1 MLSNICVC
9 GCKCLH
15 SRVFLP
21 ISRPFPP
28 RTHPPTQDHIF
39 VSCKC
44 NSREAWL
51 PLPLLPLRQPPSH
64 PTEDLQPAQPGWERH
79 IQWMTST
86 PRHLL
91 SSGGDITILM
101 RHSTPGVMKK
111 KKPGWHPPQTPPS
124 ALFHCCPLSST
135 PHFLVFFLLCHICHV
150 FLLLLGVFFVC
161 FFGPCPLIPFLHTFW
176 FDVCKRAGRL
186 YALELKRPSG
196 EEGNRD
202 GCIGGE
208 SKNERPSFSFNLM
221 CGQNPGW

>member
-1 MLSNICVC
+1 
-9 GCKCLH
+9 
-15 SRVFLP
+15 
-21 ISRPFPP
+21 
-28 RTHPPTQDHIF
+28 
-39 VSCKC
+39 
-44 NSREAWL
+44 
-51 PLPLLPLRQPPSH
+51 
-64 PTEDLQPAQPGWERH
+64 
-79 IQWMTST
+79 MTST

-101 RHSTPGVMKK
+101 LHSTPGVMKK

-124 ALFHCCPLSST
+124 ALFHCCPLSPTSC
-135 PHFLVFFLLCHICHV
+135 FFSCSVASAMFSCCC
-150 FLLLLGVFFVC
+150 FFFGL

-196 EEGNRD
+196 EEENSD